1 MSPSH
6 RKGRHEATRVTTH
19 VWESSPLSGKQLN
32 AIASLVKMTSERL
45 VPSHIASAEEG
56 RDRHVGKPTHDSE
69 VLDVQS
75 AHQFHEWYTDIEA
88 RRKVEAD
95 ERFRCHLDAL
105 DQYIKMCDVLLESAD
120 RSHEAFI
127 SLNDNYKSI
136 VGRRQALQDE

>member
-1 MSPSH
+1 MMSPSH

-19 VWESSPLSGKQLN
+19 VWESSPLSDKQLN

-105 DQYIKMCDVLLESAD
+105 DQYIKTVSYTHLTLPTKA
-120 RSHEAFI
+120 
-127 SLNDNYKSI
+127 
-136 VGRRQALQDE
+136 